1 MMYTKRPLDR
11 EVEPLYQVP
20 VVARDGGGRTGYTIV
35 RVNVADQGD
44 HKPEFIM
51 SEYKANVYAA
61 TEVGKS
67 ILKVNIHNG

>member
-1 MMYTKRPLDR
+1 MLYTKIPLDR
-11 EVEPLYQVP
+11 EVAALYQVP

-51 SEYKANVYAA
+51 SEYKANVYAE
-61 TEVGKS
+61 TEVGRS
-67 ILKVNIHNG
+67 ILQVEY